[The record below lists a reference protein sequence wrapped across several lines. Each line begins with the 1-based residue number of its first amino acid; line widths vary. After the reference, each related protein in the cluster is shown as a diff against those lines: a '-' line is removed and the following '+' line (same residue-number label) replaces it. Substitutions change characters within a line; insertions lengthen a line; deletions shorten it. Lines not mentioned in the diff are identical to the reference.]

1 MNQPTKTATGE
12 WTYSEYARLPDDGNR
27 YEVLDG
33 EVLVTPAPTMHHQKV
48 VQRLLLALVRYV
60 EDAGHGW
67 VFQDVDLLF
76 ATGHFLR
83 PDLLVVPAD
92 AREGMTDRGM
102 ELPPALVVEVLSPST
117 RAVDMEKKP
126 RRYLDFGVPGYWVVD
141 PGKRLFGSG
150 IRTRGPTSPGRSGTP
165 SGGAFPKGSS
175 PSRSRSGSWW
185 RPCKGATDRLTQ
197 NPSTSPR
204 RRGSVT
210 PWRSP
215 DSWSRQMICMEPV
228 RHV

>member
-1 MNQPTKTATGE
+1 MARNLMNQPTKTATGE

-141 PGKRLFGSG
+141 PGEAVVRIWNQDTGPDQPREARDTLRWSFPEGVEPLEVP
-150 IRTRGPTSPGRSGTP
+150 IRELVAP
-165 SGGAFPKGSS
+165 
-175 PSRSRSGSWW
+175 
-185 RPCKGATDRLTQ
+185 L
-197 NPSTSPR
+197 
-204 RRGSVT
+204 
-210 PWRSP
+210 
-215 DSWSRQMICMEPV
+215 
-228 RHV
+228 